1 MQLYRKGASAAN
13 VSEISPSIPKRDS
26 FPASLFG
33 PMAAGVLRTL
43 HRIKGRFRRR
53 DVAAISSRSAS
64 RSERVLPDDATPAEQ
79 YLEGLKKRLI
89 RYDSHPAP
97 DGAND
102 KGASRRALDRAE
114 GRDWSAD
121 GETMIGFRRLD
132 NLEMCIR
139 NVVNDRVPGD
149 LIECGVWRGGATIF
163 MRAALEAFG
172 NTDKLVW
179 VADSFQGLPRP
190 DAKIYPADRGDL
202 LWTLDELAVSVEQ
215 VKSNFARYG
224 LLDDRVRF
232 LEGWFKDTLPSAPVE
247 QLSVLRIDGDMYQST
262 IEALRNLYPKLAA
275 GGYVIVDDYGAIE
288 ACAQAVRDYRAEN
301 GVTEEI
307 RSIDWTGV
315 YWRKNSFFKTSGVK
329 SAGRM
334 VALTGFEPVFEP

>member
-33 PMAAGVLRTL
+33 PVAAGLLRGL
-43 HRIKGRFRRR
+43 HRIKARLRRR
-53 DVAAISSRSAS
+53 DAAASFSTSAS
-64 RSERVLPDDATPAEQ
+64 RPERVLPDDATPAER
-79 YLEGLKKRLI
+79 YLEGLKRRLI
-89 RYDSHPAP
+89 RYRVDL
-97 DGAND
+97 DGATD
-102 KGASRRALDRAE
+102 VGISRRALDRAE
-114 GRDWSAD
+114 GRDWPAD

-139 NVVNDRVPGD
+139 NVLKDGVPGD

-179 VADSFQGLPRP
+179 VADSFQGIPIP
-190 DAKIYPADRGDL
+190 DTKNYPADRGDL
-202 LWTLDELAVSVEQ
+202 LWTFDELAVSVDE
-215 VKSNFARYG
+215 VKSNFARYD

-232 LEGWFKDTLPSAPVE
+232 LEGWFKDTLPSAPVG
-247 QLSVLRIDGDMYQST
+247 QVSVLRIDGDLYQST
-262 IEALRNLYPKLAA
+262 IEALRNLYPKVAS
-275 GGYVIVDDYGAIE
+275 GGYVIIDDFGAIE
-288 ACAQAVRDYRAEN
+288 ACAQAVRDYRAAN
-301 GVTEEI
+301 AITEEI

-315 YWRKNSFFKTSGVK
+315 YWCKP
-329 SAGRM
+329 A
-334 VALTGFEPVFEP
+334 